1 MYSVQNGL
9 PSRSLSVAARNV
21 SMDFTASLFASTDV
35 DIVLHLDDS
44 CKGILH
50 SMQKDM
56 LYLPLYNHF
65 SLFSL
70 CIWVCPSGV
79 ECDVKL

>member
-1 MYSVQNGL
+1 M
-9 PSRSLSVAARNV
+9 
-21 SMDFTASLFASTDV
+21 SMDFTASLFASTNV

-50 SMQKDM
+50 SMQKDL

-70 CIWVCPSGV
+70 AFGYAPQGLNVMSNCNQSTFSLHEGGV
-79 ECDVKL
+79 LAQQ